1 MKTNRPFQKFIFE
14 RVFFIILAFENN
26 DMKNI
31 IITGTSRGI
40 GYELALQFAK
50 AGHHVLAISRKT
62 PQALIENGN
71 ITCLSVDLGKQEEL
85 IEVEKFLSQTW
96 KKVDIIIHNA
106 GSLLLKPFAQTTQ
119 EDFEK
124 IYKVNVFGVANLT
137 RVCLPYL
144 QKGSHVV
151 TISSMGGIQGS
162 LKFAGLAAYSSSKG
176 AVITLSE
183 LLAAEYAAEG
193 IAFNVLALG
202 AVNTEMLQEAFPGY
216 EAPISANEMAEY
228 IFNFALTGNKYH
240 NGKVIQVSATT
251 P

>member
-1 MKTNRPFQKFIFE
+1 
-14 RVFFIILAFENN
+14 
-26 DMKNI
+26 MKNI

-40 GYELALQFAK
+40 GLELALQFAAK
-50 AGHHVLAISRKT
+50 GHRVLAISRT
-62 PQALIENGN
+62 IPQVLLGNEN
-71 ITCLSVDLGKQEEL
+71 ISCMSVDLA
-85 IEVEKFLSQTW
+85 IESDLQKVNDYSSSTW
-96 KKVDIIIHNA
+96 KQVDAIVHNA
-106 GSLLLKPFAQTTQ
+106 GSLLLKPFSETSQA
-119 EDFEK
+119 DFES

-137 RVCLPYL
+137 RVALPYL

-183 LLAAEYAAEG
+183 LLAEEYKEQG

-202 AVNTEMLQEAFPGY
+202 AVQTEMLAEAFPGY
-216 EAPISANEMAEY
+216 QAPISAADMAKY
-228 IFNFALTGNKYH
+228 IVDFTLTGNQYY
-240 NGKVIQVSATT
+240 NGKVLQVSSSN